1 MNLGRELA
9 RRQRIRWAVLGGIT
23 LICAGA
29 LWWFSD
35 DGGLGEAKAKA
46 EEERRALDGPVV
58 LDKRIREQEEANRHL
73 RDTIETLK
81 AGCGFKL
88 AEEYKVPAGHPQ
100 PGQYFNE
107 RMLAVQ
113 DRLRAKASERRVQY
127 QERLGFERT
136 AKVPTAAE
144 TPYLLA
150 MLQVTDKAGGVILDI
165 PESAKIPPVERFAI
179 TQPVRSADLTGAAGR
194 PPLLREYVL
203 RIELRAQ
210 LRTILWVLHRLAH
223 VENEKDDYPLILR
236 NLKIDGRNFQETAE
250 VQSLDAVIEV
260 AAMQFLT
267 PEERAAVG
275 RIARPGAG
283 LKPGIR

>member
-9 RRQRIRWAVLGGIT
+9 RRQRIRWAVLAALALVCG
-23 LICAGA
+23 GA

-35 DGGLGEAKAKA
+35 DGGLGEALARA

-58 LDKRIREQEEANRHL
+58 LERRIREQEEANRHL
-73 RDTIETLK
+73 RDTIESLK
-81 AGCGFKL
+81 AGCGFKP
-88 AEEYKVPAGHPQ
+88 AVEFMVPAGHPQ
-100 PGQYFNE
+100 AGQYFNE
-107 RMLAVQ
+107 RMLWVQ
-113 DRLRAKASERRVQY
+113 DRLRAKAGERRVQY

-150 MLQVTDKAGGVILDI
+150 MLQVTDKAGAVILDI

-179 TQPVRSADLTGAAGR
+179 TQPQRTAVETGAAGR

-210 LRTILWVLHRLAH
+210 LRTILWVLHRLAQ
-223 VENEKDDYPLILR
+223 VENERDDYPLILR
-236 NLKIDGRNFQETAE
+236 NLKIDGRNFQENAE
-250 VQSLDAVIEV
+250 IQSLDAVIEV

-267 PEERAAVG
+267 PEERAAAG
-275 RIARPGAG
+275 RPSARSGRG
-283 LKPGIR
+283 LVR

>member
-9 RRQRIRWAVLGGIT
+9 RRQRIRWAVLGGIA
-23 LICAGA
+23 LLCAGA

-35 DGGLGEAKAKA
+35 DGGLGEARAKA

-58 LDKRIREQEEANRHL
+58 LEKRIREQEEANRHL
-73 RDTIETLK
+73 RDTIEALK
-81 AGCGFKL
+81 AGCGFSL
-88 AEEYKVPAGHPQ
+88 AAEYRVPAGHPQ

-136 AKVPTAAE
+136 ARVPTAAE

-179 TQPVRSADLTGAAGR
+179 TQPERTAVETGAAGR

-223 VENEKDDYPLILR
+223 VENDSDYPLILR
-236 NLKIDGRNFQETAE
+236 NLRIDGRNFQETAE

-267 PEERAAVG
+267 PEERTAVG
-275 RIARPGAG
+275 RSARPGTG